1 MIVMVSY
8 VPDRDSQ
15 AHDCDGIVCSR
26 QREIA
31 SYYGIAFSRHRER
44 ERERARLRT
53 VVASYI
59 PERARP
65 PTMTASRFLDTE
77 R

>member
-31 SYYGIAFSRHRER
+31 SYYGIVFLDR

-65 PTMTASRFLDTE
+65 PTMIASRFLDTE

>member
-31 SYYGIAFSRHRER
+31 SYYGIVFLDRER

-65 PTMTASRFLDTE
+65 PTMIASRFLDTE